1 VEIKII
7 FDVFVRN
14 TNTGG
19 LIDNGMIRVNHVAV
33 PWRSLRH
40 LHLHPHPI
48 VQSLFTSI
56 NNQNSILKSYKAN
69 PTVMRLINALT
80 LRLETFHDSSTPRY
94 AILSHTWGDSEI
106 TYSEL
111 RESKMGLLKA
121 RIRIKSKT
129 GYYKITQCCS
139 QALQDGLE
147 YVWVDTCCIDKSSS
161 AELSEAINSM
171 FRWYKHAV
179 VCYVYLD
186 DIDIFDPM
194 RSGGIS
200 FAKGEPKRF
209 WTTNIDLISENDLSK
224 ARWFTRGWTLQELIA
239 PENVAFYI
247 KGWNY
252 VGNKVSMSKKLAR
265 ITGIDELSLIVRNLG
280 AVSIARRMSWAAT
293 RVTTRTED
301 LAYCLLG
308 IFDVN
313 MPLLYGEGEK
323 AFVRLQEEIMKDSM
337 DQSLFAWGSSIAT
350 ESWDLDHI
358 LPINPE
364 EGRSAFARHP
374 SEFADSH
381 AVRPSP
387 WCGEPYALTNKGVR
401 LEAPIFPLN
410 GGVFVLVL
418 AVYYE
423 GDIDQPLGIVVQ
435 KLNGNIDNQIVR
447 HNLVGLVK
455 VSNDL
460 IKRGGQFGTVYLC
473 KRTPYAQDAPPSLKP
488 SPFRRPR
495 LDEEISLASSTTLVS
510 DDGME

>member
-1 VEIKII
+1 
-7 FDVFVRN
+7 
-14 TNTGG
+14 
-19 LIDNGMIRVNHVAV
+19 
-33 PWRSLRH
+33 
-40 LHLHPHPI
+40 
-48 VQSLFTSI
+48 
-56 NNQNSILKSYKAN
+56 
-69 PTVMRLINALT
+69 MRLINAST
-80 LRLETFHDSSTPRY
+80 LKLETFHDSSTPRY

-111 RESKMGLLKA
+111 RGLRTGLLNA
-121 RIRIKSKT
+121 RIRIKSKA
-129 GYYKITQCCS
+129 GYYKIAQCCS
-139 QALQDGLE
+139 QALQDGLD
-147 YVWVDTCCIDKSSS
+147 YVWIDTCCIDKSSS

-186 DIDIFDPM
+186 DIDVFDPM

-200 FAKGEPKRF
+200 FARGEPKRF
-209 WTTNIDLISENDLSK
+209 WTTNIDMISEKDLSK

-252 VGNKVSMSKKLAR
+252 VGNKVSMRKKLAR
-265 ITGIDELSLIVRNLG
+265 ITGIDELTLVVRNLE
-280 AVSIARRMSWAAT
+280 AVSIARRMSWAAK

-337 DQSLFAWGSSIAT
+337 DQSLFAWGPSIVT
-350 ESWDLDHI
+350 EALDFDRI
-358 LPINPE
+358 LPMNAE

-374 SEFADSH
+374 SEFANFS

-387 WCGEPYALTNKGVR
+387 GSGVPYALTNKGVR
-401 LEAPIFPLN
+401 LEAPILPLN
-410 GGVFVLVL
+410 GGVFLLVL

-423 GDIDQPLGIVVQ
+423 GELDQRLGVVVQ
-435 KLNGNIDNQIVR
+435 KVNGDSLDQIVR
-447 HNLVGLVK
+447 HDLAGLVK
-455 VSNDL
+455 VSRDM
-460 IKRGGQFGTVYLC
+460 IKKRAGLSTVYLC
-473 KRTPYAQDAPPSLKP
+473 KRMPYTRDVPSIQEISLP
-488 SPFRRPR
+488 RRPR
-495 LDEEISLASSTTLVS
+495 LDEEVSLASSATLVS
-510 DDGME
+510 DDGIE